1 MNTGKIQGFFEKA
14 MSEGAQHGPHHSKS
28 QLPDS
33 APVLRLKVVGL
44 RLGTRLTLERL
55 LETEK
60 IRLTERKTYLKKL
73 YGFRAQSKSNIL
85 SFFSLWHTFL
95 KMSPFF
101 FLFSKRISIPEF
113 SIERTKG

>member
-1 MNTGKIQGFFEKA
+1 

-44 RLGTRLTLERL
+44 RLGTRLTLEGL

-60 IRLTERKTYLKKL
+60 IRLTKRKTYLNNL
-73 YGFRAQSKSNIL
+73 YGFRAQSKSHIL
-85 SFFSLWHTFL
+85 SLFSLVHVL
-95 KMSPFF
+95 ENVNV
-101 FLFSKRISIPEF
+101 LFSLF
-113 SIERTKG
+113 

>member
-1 MNTGKIQGFFEKA
+1 

-60 IRLTERKTYLKKL
+60 IRLTERKQPLW
-73 YGFRAQSKSNIL
+73 L
-85 SFFSLWHTFL
+85 SSPEQIQYPLFLLSLAHVLENVNVLFSLF
-95 KMSPFF
+95 
-101 FLFSKRISIPEF
+101 
-113 SIERTKG
+113 